1 MKRVLIVLEG
11 QWGIA
16 TEEDYKRIARSMK
29 ESIERREV
37 VKDGKKERLATVI
50 IVGTLGEAEKILQDM
65 PINYRIDVLFFL
77 SRSAISQARAIKKKY
92 PLLLVVVLTG
102 LVPEDE
108 IVIVNK
114 NWAMPEFLEDLI
126 RSPR

>member
-1 MKRVLIVLEG
+1 MRKALIVTEG

-16 TEEDYKRIARSMK
+16 VKEDYQRIADSMK
-29 ESIERREV
+29 ESIERREIERNGRKEKLAV
-37 VKDGKKERLATVI
+37 VDVI
-50 IVGTLGEAEKILQDM
+50 STLVEAEKMIRDA
-65 PINYRIDVLFFL
+65 PVNDRVDVLFFL
-77 SRSAISQARAIKKKY
+77 SRGAISQARAIKKKY

-114 NWAMPEFLEDLI
+114 TWAMAEFLEDLI